1 LTFLILGRRHYFLL
15 ASRFGAEDGREFMS
29 PKPVRKKNRQEF
41 AKPATPAPTQLQTD
55 TTIVAIGAS
64 AGGIEAVTELM
75 NHLTADTGMAFVL
88 IQHLDPK
95 HHSILTE
102 LLARKTV
109 MPVTEVSEGLPVKSN
124 HFYVIPP
131 NATMSISEETLHL
144 SPREESRG
152 THMSVDHFM
161 RALAEEKGNRA
172 IGVILSG
179 SGTDGTL
186 GMAEIQAHGG
196 VTFAQDEASA
206 KYDGMPR
213 SAVVAGCVD
222 YVLSPKGIAEEL
234 ARIARHPYVAHNSLS
249 QSDQAV
255 PSPQAGLNS
264 IFQVL
269 RRATSVD
276 FTHYRQTTVLRRIQR
291 RMVVH
296 KIDVVEEYAKF
307 VQSHPV
313 EVKAL
318 YQDMLINV
326 TSFFRTP
333 RLFEGLKST
342 VFPAILKSPSHD
354 RGIRVWTP
362 GCASGEETYSVA
374 IALLEFLGDKASQI
388 PIQFF
393 GTDVSDLSVTK
404 ARNGTYPENIQGD
417 ITPERLRRFFTK
429 VESGYR
435 VSKTIRDMCIFAQHN
450 VLNDPPFSRMDLIC
464 CRNLL
469 IYLEPVL
476 QNKVLSLFHYALR
489 SGRFLVL
496 GNSEGLGAT
505 TGLFAVEDRTN
516 KIFSRKSAGAR
527 QGGALSLDSPAE
539 RREYGP
545 IRIPVKSP
553 DPSWN
558 YAEAQKEF
566 DRRLLTQF
574 APATVFV
581 NEELE
586 IVHSRGSVNRY
597 LTLAPGRASLSL
609 LKMAREGLLVELRNA
624 ISRAKKENA
633 TVEKRN
639 LRIQNGNENSENPG
653 ATDSIRLVNFQVA
666 PVTLGNTKE
675 RYFMIVFEEAPPKY
689 ARMSL
694 ARRTPKE
701 SASALK
707 QSAKLEQELAATKEY
722 LQSVIETQEATN
734 EELQSANEEI
744 LSSNEELQSTNEE
757 METAKEELQSANEEL
772 TTVNDELRNR
782 NVEVSQINNDLIN
795 LLSSIDIAVIM
806 IGRDLTIRRFTPKA
820 QKFLGLIP
828 GDIGRPLSNI
838 NPTIEIAD
846 LQALVLQVV
855 SDFHPLERE
864 LTDRLGIHYQFK
876 ILPYRTLDNKIDGA
890 VITIV
895 DIAPDESGSKGARP
909 Q

>member
-1 LTFLILGRRHYFLL
+1 VL
-15 ASRFGAEDGREFMS
+15 SAEDWEESMS
-29 PKPVRKKNRQEF
+29 PKLARKNAPQIA
-41 AKPATPAPTQLQTD
+41 AKTESTLPAENQND

-64 AGGIEAVTELM
+64 AGGIEALTDLM
-75 NHLTADTGMAFVL
+75 NHLPSDTGLAFVL
-88 IQHLDPK
+88 VQHLDPK

-102 LLARKTV
+102 LLARKTA
-109 MPVTEVSEGLPVKSN
+109 MPVTEVSEGIAVKPN
-124 HFYVIPP
+124 HVYVIPP
-131 NATMSISEETLHL
+131 NTMMSISGQTLHL
-144 SPREESRG
+144 APREESPG
-152 THMSVDHFM
+152 MHMSVDHFM
-161 RALAEEKGNRA
+161 RALADQKGNRA

-213 SAVVAGCVD
+213 SAVVAGYVD
-222 YVLSPKGIAEEL
+222 YVLSPKGVAKEL
-234 ARIARHPYVAHNSLS
+234 TRIARHPYVSRDTL
-249 QSDQAV
+249 
-255 PSPQAGLNS
+255 PQAMEAAPAASAGLHS

-269 RRATSVD
+269 RRITGVD
-276 FTHYRQTTVLRRIQR
+276 FTHYRQTTILRRIQR

-296 KIDVVEEYAKF
+296 KIDQIEDYAKF
-307 VQSHPV
+307 VQSHPA

-326 TSFFRTP
+326 TSFFRSS
-333 RLFEGLKST
+333 RVFEALKST
-342 VFPAILKSPSHD
+342 VFPAIQKSLS
-354 RGIRVWTP
+354 REQGVRIWTP

-374 IALLEFLGDKASQI
+374 IALLEFLGDKAAQI

-404 ARNGTYPENIQGD
+404 ARNGLYPENIQGD
-417 ITPERLRRFFTK
+417 VSPERLRRFFTK
-429 VESGYR
+429 GENGYR
-435 VSKTIRDMCIFAQHN
+435 VSKMIRDMCIFAQHN

-476 QNKVLSLFHYALR
+476 QNKVISLFHYALR
-489 SGRFLVL
+489 PGGYLLL
-496 GNSEGLGAT
+496 GSSEGLGAT
-505 TGLFAVEDRTN
+505 TGLFVAEDRTH
-516 KIFSRKSAGAR
+516 KIFLRKGGSVR
-527 QGGALSLDSPAE
+527 QGGTLSLPPQAE

-545 IRIPVKSP
+545 IRVPVKQADSV
-553 DPSWN
+553 WN

-566 DRRLLTQF
+566 DRRLLTQY

-581 NEELE
+581 NEEME
-586 IVHSRGSVNRY
+586 ILHTRGNVNLY
-597 LTLAPGRASLSL
+597 LKLAPGRASLSL

-624 ISRAKKENA
+624 ISRAKKDNVV
-633 TVEKRN
+633 VEKRN
-639 LRIQNGNENSENPG
+639 LRIKNGARNGEKSESE
-653 ATDSIRLVNFQVA
+653 DSTRLVNFDVI

-675 RYFMIVFEEAPPKY
+675 LCFMIVFQEKVIEP
-689 ARMSL
+689 ARQPAS
-694 ARRTPKE
+694 RGGRPGGE
-701 SASALK
+701 RSSAFK

-722 LQSVIETQEATN
+722 LQSVIETQEAMN

-772 TTVNDELRNR
+772 TTVNDELRSR
-782 NVEVSQINNDLIN
+782 NVEVTQINNDLIN

-806 IGRDLTIRRFTPKA
+806 ISGDLTIRRFTPKA
-820 QKFLGLIP
+820 QKFLGLIA

-846 LQALVLQVV
+846 LQSMVVQVV

-864 LTDRLGIHYQFK
+864 LTDRMGIHYQFK
-876 ILPYRTLDNKIDGA
+876 ILPYRTLDNKIEGV

-895 DIAPDESGSKGARP
+895 DISPGKSGSKT
-909 Q
+909 